1 MAEKIF
7 LEPNGSERFKG
18 NINALAQD
26 IIEGIE
32 DKTYVWDDENE
43 GYVVELKD
51 LKYDFPDDEADL
63 AVVGEALADA
73 LPEQVIEMG
82 YDVSIDGSV
91 TFNGEYLVVS

>member
-7 LEPNGSERFKG
+7 LEPDGSERFKG

-32 DKTYVWDDENE
+32 DEKYTWDDENE
-43 GYVVELKD
+43 GYVVDLKD

-73 LPEQVIEMG
+73 IPEQIIEMG
-82 YDVSIDGSV
+82 YGVSIDGAV